1 MTTETTKTTGR
12 AFYAGQTPMAE
23 AGTPITTKCKTA
35 KEATKLAGLDWEV
48 AVGPLYG
55 GPDRRHIK
63 AVPGRYA
70 TYRTD
75 TGAVLGVVSA
85 RYQPGQNAEACN
97 LLDPFAKDGTL
108 EYVAGG
114 ELLGGRVVW
123 LQAKL
128 ADTLE
133 IAGDTYA
140 QYILVTTRHDAIGK
154 VRCLPIDE
162 RLWCS
167 NMINWA
173 IAAGGSAGVAVSH
186 DPQYERKMAD
196 ALETLEETRKQ
207 NKQLAAYLE
216 RAAHKKVTN
225 ETIRLLTVTM
235 FGEVED
241 DEGGQRRNAIDKFDE
256 MLHAECA
263 RSGGTAYALIN
274 AVTGYADHAFR
285 YNGDET
291 KQAQSRFL
299 AITAGGTAAKFKA
312 KGIAEIAKLA
322 GIA

>member
-1 MTTETTKTTGR
+1 MATETMER
-12 AFYAGQTPMAE
+12 VFYAGQTPMQE
-23 AGTPITTKCKTA
+23 QGTEIKCKTA
-35 KEATKLAGLDWEV
+35 AEAMSLAGLDWEV

-63 AVPGRYA
+63 KVPGRYA

-85 RYQPGQNAEACN
+85 RYQPGQNAEACS

-133 IAGDTYA
+133 IAGDVYA

-162 RLWCS
+162 RLACS
-167 NMINWA
+167 NMLNWA
-173 IAAGGSAGVAVSH
+173 IAAGGTAGVAVAH

-196 ALETLEETRKQ
+196 AVGTLEETRQQ
-207 NKQLAAYLE
+207 NKLLAEYLT

-225 ETIRLLTVTM
+225 ATIRDLTLAM
-235 FGEVED
+235 FGDVDE

-274 AVTGYADHAFR
+274 AITGYADHAFR
-285 YNGDET
+285 YNGTDAKKSE
-291 KQAQSRFL
+291 SRFL

-312 KGIAEIAKLA
+312 GGIAEIAKLT